1 MPRKRRTPE
10 SGHGPI
16 SIVPI
21 DSISPSPENNTLYR
35 PVDPADPEIR
45 ELAKSIRRHK
55 LKEPI
60 VITRDGYILS
70 GHRRHCAC
78 KLAGLTEIPVR
89 VEPIR
94 RQDDIEAFTVLLR
107 EHNRQR
113 DKSLDEKLREE
124 VVTADPAEAHRR
136 LIEHRQ
142 QRALPEIDT
151 IPIRDRKT
159 RSRIS
164 KAKRPFLDAVLR
176 VLDDQRDYWPLSDRR
191 IHYALLNDPPLIHA
205 SKPGSTYR
213 NDQKSYKSLV
223 DLLTRAR
230 LEHSIPMHAIQD
242 DTRPQRTWN
251 IWSDPRPYIR
261 RELDKLLK
269 GYRRDLQRSQSTH
282 IEILVEKNTVE
293 PIVRPVA
300 EQFCIPI
307 TSGRGYCSLPPRA
320 AIARRFERSG
330 KDRLLLL
337 IATDFDPDGEE
348 IAHSLA
354 RSLRDDFGIEC
365 IEAVKV
371 ALTAEQVEAFNLPPR
386 LKAKQTSS
394 RYKRFADSHG
404 DDVFELEAIPP
415 AELQRL
421 FREAIDNVM
430 DVEAFN
436 AELDAERKDAA
447 FLDEA
452 RQRVHASMR
461 GIVSDGGP
469 DDVC

>member
-1 MPRKRRTPE
+1 MTQFRL
-10 SGHGPI
+10 
-16 SIVPI
+16 
-21 DSISPSPENNTLYR
+21 SPSIPSLHRRENNSLYR

-45 ELAKSIRRHK
+45 ALAKSIRQHR

-60 VITRDGYILS
+60 VITLDGFILS

-78 KLAGLTEIPVR
+78 KLAGLTETPVR

-94 RQDDIEAFTVLLR
+94 REDDIEAFTVLLR

-124 VVTADPAEAHRR
+124 VVTADPSEAHRR
-136 LIEHRQ
+136 LIEHRR
-142 QRALPEIDT
+142 QRAVHDFDT
-151 IPIRDRKT
+151 IPIRARRT

-164 KAKRPFLDAVLR
+164 KAKRPFLDAALR
-176 VLDDQRDYWPLSDRR
+176 VLDEQRDFWPLSDRR
-191 IHYALLNDPPLIHA
+191 IHYALLNDPPLKHA
-205 SKPGSTYR
+205 SKPDSTYQ

-230 LEHSIPMHAIQD
+230 LEQSIPMSAIQD

-251 IWSDPRPYIR
+251 SWSDPRAFIR
-261 RELDKLLK
+261 RELGGLLN
-269 GYRRDLQRSQSTH
+269 GYHRDLQRSQPAH

-300 EQFCIPI
+300 SEFCIPI

-320 AIARRFERSG
+320 AIASRFEQSG
-330 KDRLLLL
+330 KDRLCLL

-354 RSLRDDFGIEC
+354 RSLRDDFD
-365 IEAVKV
+365 IEAIDPVKV
-371 ALTAEQVEAFNLPPR
+371 SLTAEQVEAFNLPPK

-394 RYKRFADSHG
+394 RYQRFADSHG

-415 AELQRL
+415 VELQRL
-421 FREAIDNVM
+421 FREAIDSVM
-430 DVEAFN
+430 DIEAFN
-436 AELDAERKDAA
+436 TELDAERKDAA

-469 DDVC
+469 DDA